1 MCRGPWVL
9 RRPRRCVA
17 RAVQHFKSSVNL
29 LHCCRMAPIGI
40 MAAAGANDSSSDSDE
55 DFQQS
60 KKDGS
65 RKRSRAYL
73 SPMMAGIFAATLPS
87 ADAVKDQL
95 LVWNPQCVPRIRG
108 SGANSKHVRFSCK
121 KEGSGCGLNVS
132 CVKINSG
139 LSFKMSAA
147 TYRPGNC
154 SELKLG
160 VQSVQSHASHAPS
173 AQPVQSVAPSAA
185 QPVQSVAPSAQPSE
199 QAEESILECCLCSL
213 VISLQIIRC
222 QHGHLLCQGCFNNM
236 VRNQV
241 TGVGK
246 ARFVVSKTVHC
257 VVCRPQTAFSMRD
270 GSQYLYPD
278 VWTSYLSAISEA
290 DVVAEQQRFE
300 AILKNHQQAVLSP
313 LQQAM
318 EVVRSRIQPQCP
330 KCSMPLPDFEA
341 CASIVCGRVV
351 GLQGGAVP
359 SLGCGALLFCSG
371 SIYLQ
376 RSVVARTYQTP
387 DRH

>member
-1 MCRGPWVL
+1 
-9 RRPRRCVA
+9 
-17 RAVQHFKSSVNL
+17 
-29 LHCCRMAPIGI
+29 MAPNGI
-40 MAAAGANDSSSDSDE
+40 MAAAEANDSSSDSDD

-65 RKRSRAYL
+65 RKRPRAIV
-73 SPMMAGIFAATLPS
+73 SPTMAGIFAASLPS
-87 ADAVKDQL
+87 AEAVKEQL
-95 LVWNPQCVPRIRG
+95 LMWNPQCVPRIRG
-108 SGANSKHVRFSCK
+108 SGSKHVRFSCK

-147 TYRPGNC
+147 TYRSGNC

-160 VQSVQSHASHAPS
+160 VQSVQSHAPS
-173 AQPVQSVAPSAA
+173 AQPVQSQAPSKQAA
-185 QPVQSVAPSAQPSE
+185 LQSDDESAPTM
-199 QAEESILECCLCSL
+199 ECCLCSL
-213 VISLQIIRC
+213 VLNSSQIIRC
-222 QHGHLLCQGCFNNM
+222 QNAHVFCKGCFNAM

-257 VVCRPQTAFSMRD
+257 VVCRPQIAFSMRD
-270 GSQYLYPD
+270 GSQYLSAD

-313 LQQAM
+313 LEQAM
-318 EVVRSRIQPQCP
+318 NVVRSRIHVVSEMF
-330 KCSMPLPDFEA
+330 CSPTRFRSMRFHSLWT
-341 CASIVCGRVV
+341 CGRIARWCGPIFRLRRSPLWMVPACLQPARSQFSCC
-351 GLQGGAVP
+351 GLCTQPSQGQRFSRISRCVETCAEWFGT
-359 SLGCGALLFCSG
+359 STRL
-371 SIYLQ
+371 SI
-376 RSVVARTYQTP
+376 RFNFAARFV
-387 DRH
+387 R